1 MIALKAF
8 DCALPRRHWLSLV
21 FLSVAMSALSAS
33 HGLAGTAFHDSIYGV
48 STTSNLVY
56 GTGSINGGAGSL
68 NLTLDLYR
76 PVDIGQGALPASSP
90 GIVFIH
96 GGAWQTGSK
105 TDSYAV
111 QFGSIFASLGYVVT
125 SINYRM
131 LGNNV
136 PETHGPADAMDLS
149 NVPTAA
155 QGGFDLP
162 QPLTSW
168 TINASIED
176 AAQAMGWMR
185 DNAATYHIDPAHIAI
200 GGASAGAIDSLVL
213 AYSNP
218 AAHVAPQAVISYVG
232 ALPGIESALI
242 QADDKTPAFVINGSA
257 DPLIQLTYPQAM
269 VDRMNA
275 MGVYNEFYV
284 QQGVGHTVNLNLVF
298 GGKTLLQHNIDFL
311 ATHLVPEPTGL
322 ALAGIGA
329 VALLVMSRRRASK
342 RLKSAYRPSIGAE
355 EQRAETAFAGR

>member
-1 MIALKAF
+1 LAFALF
-8 DCALPRRHWLSLV
+8 
-21 FLSVAMSALSAS
+21 AMSASDVL
-33 HGLAGTAFHDSIYGV
+33 GGTAFHDSIYGV
-48 STTSNLVY
+48 STTTNLIY
-56 GTGSINGGAGSL
+56 GTGSVNGGAGSL
-68 NLTLDLYR
+68 NLALDLYR
-76 PVDIGQGALPASSP
+76 PVDIGQGALPAASP

-96 GGAWQTGSK
+96 GGAWQSGSK

-111 QFGSIFASLGYVVT
+111 QFASIFASLGYVVT

-131 LGNNV
+131 LGNSV

-149 NVPTAA
+149 TVPTAA

-168 TINASIED
+168 TINASIDD

-185 DNAATYHIDPAHIAI
+185 DNAASYHIDPAHIGI
-200 GGASAGAIDSLVL
+200 GGASAGAIDALVL
-213 AYSNP
+213 AYNNP

-242 QADDKTPAFVINGSA
+242 QADDKTPALIINGSA

-269 VDRMNA
+269 VDRLNA

-298 GGKTLLQHNIDFL
+298 GGETLLQHNIDFL
-311 ATHLVPEPTGL
+311 ATYLVPEPSGL
-322 ALAGIGA
+322 LLAGVGA
-329 VALLVMSRRRASK
+329 VALALISRRRAGK
-342 RLKSAYRPSIGAE
+342 PAPKLPARDPIA
-355 EQRAETAFAGR
+355 